1 MNVRAIAFAVGSPG
15 TLVRAAPLPEREL
28 AVNVQET
35 VTLPEALKVPAV
47 IVPLAEL

>member
-1 MNVRAIAFAVGSPG
+1 MKVRATAFPVGSPG

-28 AVNVQET
+28 AVNVPET
-35 VTLPEALKVPAV
+35 LTSPDEFKVPAV